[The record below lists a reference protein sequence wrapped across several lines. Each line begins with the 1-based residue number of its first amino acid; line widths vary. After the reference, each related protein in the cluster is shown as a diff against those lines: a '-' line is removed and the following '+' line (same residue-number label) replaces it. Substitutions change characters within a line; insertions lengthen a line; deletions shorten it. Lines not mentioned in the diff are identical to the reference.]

1 MSKTTKQNNA
11 FDGTADPQALYR
23 QQLVIKACV
32 FENLKL
38 SRESFRK
45 LKDIEEM
52 IEIIAREMR
61 RRLDDRNGI

>member
-1 MSKTTKQNNA
+1 MAKATKQ
-11 FDGTADPQALYR
+11 DGSSDATPDAQALYR

-38 SRESFRK
+38 SRESIRK

>member
-1 MSKTTKQNNA
+1 MSKTTKQNDSSGA
-11 FDGTADPQALYR
+11 TPDAQALYR

-32 FENLKL
+32 FESLKL
-38 SRESFRK
+38 SREAFRK

-61 RRLDDRNGI
+61 RRLDDRNAF